1 MLTIEDAALVET
13 LDYTQPPYSGTQ
25 PGRTQLMTA
34 ISRFS
39 LLSLCLVLLTANPL
53 TAADWPTW
61 RHDPGRSGTTT
72 ETLPKALKLA
82 WSRQLAE
89 PQPAWPEDPR
99 IGFDFV
105 PEPVVVGRTLFL
117 SSTRTDSVTAY
128 DTRTGQKKWRVFAD
142 GPVRFAPVVA
152 DGKVVFG
159 SDDGCVYAVEA
170 ATGKALWTFR
180 AAPAIR
186 KVLGND
192 RLISVWPVRGGPVL
206 DGHLIRF
213 TAGVWPFEGAFLC
226 AIDLATGQPSELS
239 GPAAIGPQHAVRTL
253 KDLTPQGYLALSDQ
267 KLYIPCGRAVAACLD
282 LKTNQFRSHSYSTS
296 NTTNYHVVA
305 EGRWL
310 FHGSIAYDTATKT
323 TLGTRNH
330 KPVTTPT
337 TAYVG
342 EAGQVVAYDLENPK
356 KMTSKDRRGKQVT
369 KTILPKLWAVPNS
382 TIQKV
387 PTGDAYKKFL
397 AANPLSIDLA
407 AGGRL
412 YGHQGSVL
420 FAVEPPAAAGTA
432 GRVSW
437 KTTVK
442 GTIGSQIA
450 ADGRLF
456 VTTRQ
461 GQLLCYAAEAGP
473 GDVTEKLAGSQ
484 DLPRQRAAKIL
495 KAAGSSDGYGLVLGI
510 NDGSL
515 IEALVRQS
523 RLRLICVDPDKAR
536 IAALRR
542 RLDRAG
548 LYGHR
553 VAAMAADPLTCGLP
567 PYIANVVTTE
577 SLEWA
582 GGPDNGPKLA
592 RLAFGCLRP
601 YGGTLA
607 MTIPGDD
614 GATGFI
620 QEVTTM
626 KLPGARAQVA
636 DGLAV
641 VRREGALPGSADWT
655 HEYGDPSNSLM
666 SQDQLVRAPLGVLW
680 FGGPA
685 SDGSLF
691 YNRHFWGPSMAV
703 IDGRMILQGPGK
715 LSAVDV
721 YTGRILWQ
729 VPLVDDEIYR
739 AGRRGNDFE
748 KVLAGFH
755 FLAVHDGI
763 YLVHK
768 GRILKIDP
776 ANGKQ
781 LAVFAP
787 PMAGDT
793 WGRIRVQGDLLIGTV
808 HRKQG
813 KRGTVPAELQVLDR
827 QTGKLIW
834 KHTAEMTIPLVAVS
848 KNTLFCL
855 DGIFEGLFKDWARRG
870 LVPKSDPVRY
880 LKAFDLKTGKPKWK
894 YTTDLVVTWM
904 NYSTEN
910 DVLMASNK
918 KGMVAY
924 RGSNG
929 EELWR
934 KYSEGKG
941 FLGHPESYWDRV
953 IVSGNR
959 VIDQRGPGKAYNILT
974 GEPILRRDPIT
985 GKDVPWEFTKSGHHC
1000 NYAIASPHLVTF
1012 RAASAGFTDVESGN
1026 TARLQGFRSGC
1037 RNSLIPANGVL
1048 NAPNFAHGCV
1058 CGYSLFTSL
1067 AFTHVPRAEMWSYS
1081 ALKAP
1086 ETSVK
1091 RLGVNL
1097 GAPGDRMSPDGTLW
1111 LDYPSVGGASP
1122 DVRITAKGP
1131 SRTFRQH
1138 SSLVTARDHDWVASS
1153 GVTGLQTLTIRLDK
1167 NAKTPRAYTVRLH
1180 FCEPENLK
1188 AGQRVFD
1195 VRLGGK
1201 SVLEEFDVVA
1211 TTGVRRK
1218 AIVREFKKV
1227 SATTELTIDL
1237 VARTGI
1243 PILNGVEIVAED

>member
-1 MLTIEDAALVET
+1 MSTI
-13 LDYTQPPYSGTQ
+13 
-25 PGRTQLMTA
+25 TA
-34 ISRFS
+34 RCLLLSSCLS
-39 LLSLCLVLLTANPL
+39 LLLTSSLA
-53 TAADWPTW
+53 AADWPTW
-61 RHDPGRSGTTT
+61 RHDSERSGATS
-72 ETLPKALKLA
+72 ETLPATLHLA
-82 WSRQLAE
+82 WSRQLAT

-99 IGFDFV
+99 IGFDLV
-105 PEPVVVGRTLFL
+105 PEPIVVGRTLYL
-117 SSTRTDSVTAY
+117 ASTRTDSVTAY
-128 DTRTGQKKWRVFAD
+128 DTRTGKRKWRAFAD
-142 GPVRFAPVVA
+142 GPVRFAPLVA
-152 DGKVVFG
+152 DGRVVFG

-170 ATGKALWTFR
+170 ATGKPLWTYR

-206 DGHLIRF
+206 DGNVVRF

-226 AIDLATGQPSELS
+226 AVDVATGQPAEIY
-239 GPAAIGPQHAVRTL
+239 GPDDFDPQHAVRTL
-253 KDLTPQGYLALSDQ
+253 KDLTPQGYLALSAR

-282 LKTNQFRSHSYSTS
+282 LKTNQFVAHSYSTS

-305 EGRWL
+305 QGRWL
-310 FHGSIAYDTATKT
+310 FHGSIAYDTTTKT

-330 KPVTTPT
+330 KPVTTP
-337 TAYVG
+337 AKAFVG
-342 EAGQVVAYDLENPK
+342 EAGAVVAYDLQNPK
-356 KMTSKDRRGKQVT
+356 KVTSKDRRGRNVT
-369 KTILPKLWAVPNS
+369 TTVMTKLWTLANAS
-382 TIQKV
+382 IQKV
-387 PTGDAYKKFL
+387 PAGNAYKKFL
-397 AANPLSIDLA
+397 AANPLAIDLK
-407 AGGRL
+407 AGKRL
-412 YGHQGSVL
+412 YGHQGSLL
-420 FAVEPPAAAGTA
+420 FAVDLPVAGKPGQVT
-432 GRVSW
+432 W
-437 KTTVK
+437 KTTIT
-442 GTIGSQIA
+442 GTPGSQIA

-456 VTTRQ
+456 VTTAEGR
-461 GQLLCYAAEAGP
+461 LLCFSAEKGP
-473 GDVTEKLAGSQ
+473 GDVSESVADAKPATSPRATSILKTAGS
-484 DLPRQRAAKIL
+484 DS
-495 KAAGSSDGYGLVLGI
+495 GFGLVLGI
-510 NDGSL
+510 GDGSL
-515 IEALVRQS
+515 VEALARQS
-523 RLRLICVDPDKAR
+523 HLRLICVDPDPAR
-536 IAALRR
+536 IDALRR
-542 RLDRAG
+542 RLDRLG

-553 VAAMAADPLTCGLP
+553 VAALAANPLTCGLP
-567 PYIANVVTTE
+567 PYIANVITSE

-592 RLAFGCLRP
+592 RLVFGCLRP
-601 YGGTLA
+601 YGGTAALS
-607 MTIPGDD
+607 IPGD
-614 GATGFI
+614 GSAAFLKQVTG
-620 QEVTTM
+620 M
-626 KLPGARAQVA
+626 KLPGARTSMS

-641 VRREGALPGSADWT
+641 VRREGALPGAADWT

-703 IDGRMILQGPGK
+703 IDGRMFLQGPGK

-729 VPLVDDEIYR
+729 TPLVDDENYR

-748 KVLAGFH
+748 KSLAGFH
-755 FLAVHDGI
+755 FLAVRDGI

-776 ANGKQ
+776 ASGKQ
-781 LAVFAP
+781 LAIFAP
-787 PMAGDT
+787 SKKGDT
-793 WGRIRVQGDLLIGTV
+793 WGRIRVQGDLLIGTI
-808 HRKQG
+808 HRVQG
-813 KRGTVPAELQVLDR
+813 KRGRVPTELQVLNR

-834 KHTAEMTIPLVAVS
+834 KHTAEMTVPLVAVS
-848 KNTLFCL
+848 NDTLYCL
-855 DGIFEGLFKDWARRG
+855 DGVLEGLYKDWARRG
-870 LVPKSDPVRY
+870 LVPKSDPIRY

-904 NYSTEN
+904 NYSKDH

-924 RGSNG
+924 RGGDG

-985 GKDVPWEFTKSGHHC
+985 GKEVPWEFTKSGHHC
-1000 NYAIASPHLVTF
+1000 NYAIASPHLLTF
-1012 RAASAGFTDVESGN
+1012 RAASAGFTDVETGN

-1048 NAPNFAHGCV
+1048 NSPNFAHGCV

-1081 ALKAP
+1081 ALKP
-1086 ETSVK
+1086 SDSSVK

-1097 GAPGDRMSPDGTLW
+1097 GAPGDRMAKDGTLW
-1111 LDYPSVGGASP
+1111 LDYPSVGGSSP
-1122 DVRITAKGP
+1122 DVRITAKGKP
-1131 SRTFRQH
+1131 RTFRQH
-1138 SSLVTARDHDWVASS
+1138 TSLVTARDHGWVASS

-1167 NAKTPRAYTVRLH
+1167 TAKAPRSYTVRLH
-1180 FCEPENLK
+1180 FCEPDDVK
-1188 AGQRVFD
+1188 PGQRVFD

-1201 SVLEEFDVVA
+1201 SVLEEFDVMA
-1211 TTGVRRK
+1211 TTRTRHK
-1218 AIVREFKKV
+1218 AVVREFKKV
-1227 SATTELTIDL
+1227 TAATELTIDL
-1237 VARTGI
+1237 VARTGT
-1243 PILNGVEIVAED
+1243 PLLNGVEIVAED

>member
-1 MLTIEDAALVET
+1 
-13 LDYTQPPYSGTQ
+13 
-25 PGRTQLMTA
+25 MTA
-34 ISRFS
+34 IIRCT
-39 LLSLCLVLLTANPL
+39 LLSLCLSMLTASPL

-61 RHDPGRSGTTT
+61 RHDAGRSGSTS
-72 ETLPKALKLA
+72 EKLPKTLQLA
-82 WSRQLAE
+82 WSRQLAK

-99 IGFDFV
+99 IGFDLV

-117 SSTRTDSVTAY
+117 ASTRTDSVTAY
-128 DTRTGQKKWRVFAD
+128 DTRTGQKKWRVYAD
-142 GPVRFAPVVA
+142 GPVRFAPLVA

-170 ATGKALWTFR
+170 ATGKAIWTFR
-180 AAPAIR
+180 AAPAVR

-206 DGHLIRF
+206 DGNLVRF

-226 AIDLATGQPSELS
+226 AVDLATGKPAELS

-253 KDLTPQGYLALSDQ
+253 KELTPQGYLALSGQ

-282 LKTNQFRSHSYSTS
+282 LKTNQFLSHSYSTS

-310 FHGSIAYDTATKT
+310 FHGSIAFDTATKT
-323 TLGTRNH
+323 TLGSRNH
-330 KPVTTPT
+330 KPVTTPST
-337 TAYVG
+337 VYVG
-342 EAGQVVAYDLENPK
+342 ENGQVVAYDLEHPRK
-356 KMTSKDRRGKQVT
+356 VTSKDRRGKDVT
-369 KTILPKLWAVPNS
+369 STVLPKRWSLANASV
-382 TIQKV
+382 QKV

-397 AANPLSIDLA
+397 AGNPLAIDLA

-412 YGHQGSVL
+412 YGHQGSLL
-420 FAVEPPAAAGTA
+420 FAVEPPAAADKP

-437 KTTVK
+437 KTTIT
-442 GTIGSQIA
+442 GTPGSQIA

-461 GQLLCYAAEAGP
+461 GRLLCFAAEAGP
-473 GDVTEKLAGSQ
+473 GDVTEKVARTQG
-484 DLPRQRAAKIL
+484 LPRKPASSVL
-495 KAAGSSDGYGLVLGI
+495 KAAGSTEGFALVLGVG
-510 NDGSL
+510 DGSL
-515 IEALVRQS
+515 IEALARQS
-523 RLRLICVDPDKAR
+523 QLRLICVDPDQAR
-536 IAALRR
+536 IDMLRR
-542 RLDRAG
+542 RLDKAG

-553 VAAMAADPLTCGLP
+553 VAALAGDPLTCGLP
-567 PYIANVVTTE
+567 PYIANVITTE
-577 SLEWA
+577 SLEWI
-582 GGPDNGPKLA
+582 GGANNGPKLA
-592 RLAFGCLRP
+592 RLVFGCLRP
-601 YGGTLA
+601 YGGTAA
-607 MTIPGDD
+607 MTIPGD
-614 GATGFI
+614 GAAGFI
-620 QEVTTM
+620 RKVAAME
-626 KLPGARAQVA
+626 LPGARASVV

-641 VRREGALPGSADWT
+641 IQRQGALPGAANWT
-655 HEYGDPSNSLM
+655 HEYGDPTNSLM

-703 IDGRMILQGPGK
+703 IDGRMFLQGPGK
-715 LSAVDV
+715 LSAIDV

-729 VPLVDDEIYR
+729 VPLVDDEKYR

-755 FLAVHDGI
+755 FLAVQDGI

-768 GRILKIDP
+768 GRILKLDP
-776 ANGKQ
+776 SNGKQ
-781 LAVFAP
+781 LAVFP
-787 PMAGDT
+787 PPAAGDT
-793 WGRIRVQGDLLIGTV
+793 WGRIRVQDDLLIGTV
-808 HRKQG
+808 HRTQG
-813 KRGTVPAELQVLDR
+813 KRGRVPAELQVLHR

-834 KHTAEMTIPLVAVS
+834 KHAAEMTIPLVAVS
-848 KNTLFCL
+848 DNTLYCL

-870 LVPKSDPVRY
+870 LVPKSDPIRY
-880 LKAFDLKTGKPKWK
+880 LKAFDLKTGKLKWK

-904 NYSTEN
+904 NYSTEH

-924 RGSNG
+924 RGKDG

-941 FLGHPESYWDRV
+941 FRGHPESYWDRV
-953 IVSGNR
+953 IVAGNR
-959 VIDQRGPGKAYNILT
+959 VIDQRGPGKAYSILT

-985 GKDVPWEFTKSGHHC
+985 GKEVPWEFTKSGHHC

-1081 ALKAP
+1081 ALKPSEA
-1086 ETSVK
+1086 SVR

-1097 GAPGDRMSPDGTLW
+1097 GAPGDRMSTDGTLW
-1111 LDYPSVGGASP
+1111 LDYPSVGGSSP

-1131 SRTFRQH
+1131 ARTFRQH
-1138 SSLVTARDHDWVASS
+1138 SSLVTAKDHEWVASS

-1167 NAKTPRAYTVRLH
+1167 NAKTPRAYTVRLY

-1188 AGQRVFD
+1188 PGQRVFD
-1195 VRLGGK
+1195 IRLGGK

-1211 TTGVRRK
+1211 TSGTRRK
-1218 AIVREFKKV
+1218 AVVREFKKV
-1227 SATTELTIDL
+1227 AATTELTIDL
-1237 VARTGI
+1237 VARTGT
-1243 PILNGVEIVAED
+1243 PILNGVEIVAEE